1 MHVRKRSAK
10 YKAHQVNLYK
20 RDVSSPWKLS
30 RRSIQSNVC
39 HQHISGQQHPR
50 SGYHYHGII
59 VVPSSLWTRTI
70 NQRTGGCCVDHMLL
84 FSPFFFFR
92 WRLTR
97 TEESRELDDAKV
109 FIDTSARQIRKS
121 PLIRDAI
128 RSRHTPHE
136 TWSVELYK
144 GGSAGNDNDACLS
157 LKVIH
162 LVYRHAPYDAYHFGG
177 PRCNCVHSKKSGN
190 HSSPCCKCQS
200 IQHGPII

>member
-1 MHVRKRSAK
+1 MSPHRESCPGDQFNPTCVINIFQDSNIRAVGITITGLLWYPAACERARSTRGRVA
-10 YKAHQVNLYK
+10 
-20 RDVSSPWKLS
+20 
-30 RRSIQSNVC
+30 
-39 HQHISGQQHPR
+39 
-50 SGYHYHGII
+50 
-59 VVPSSLWTRTI
+59 VVWIT
-70 NQRTGGCCVDHMLL
+70 CC
-84 FSPFFFFR
+84 FFPPFFFFR

-97 TEESRELDDAKV
+97 PEESRELDDAKV